1 MSSTVVSS
9 PPPLYAGFL
18 RTTVQKHAE
27 ASGVAIIPFLIS
39 YLFSGRREPCH
50 VFDVELF
57 ITGLIIELGDWV
69 LERAIVAP
77 RSPMGF
83 GVSIEKSNDERRHR
97 NRVINLPLV
106 NRHRVN
112 QASIRGQRARN

>member
-1 MSSTVVSS
+1 VSS

-27 ASGVAIIPFLIS
+27 ASGVAIIPLLIS

-50 VFDVELF
+50 VFDVERF
-57 ITGLIIELGDWV
+57 ITGLIIELGIGSLRGPLWP
-69 LERAIVAP
+69 RARP
-77 RSPMGF
+77 GF

-97 NRVINLPLV
+97 NRPINLPLV
-106 NRHRVN
+106 NRHGVN
-112 QASIRGQRARN
+112 QASISGQRARN